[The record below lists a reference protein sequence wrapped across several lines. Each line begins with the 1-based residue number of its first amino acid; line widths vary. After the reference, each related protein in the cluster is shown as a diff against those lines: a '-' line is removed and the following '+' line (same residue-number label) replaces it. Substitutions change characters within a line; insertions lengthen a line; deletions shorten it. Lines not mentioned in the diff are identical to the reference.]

1 MDFHIDT
8 ITNWLTTTRRRPG
21 EEAASPELEDYRHQL
36 EDDFRAYDPGMML
49 TRWLGSGGFC
59 DVFLAPQVNVPG
71 KGVHMAVL
79 RVLRPSLYQGAQPVV
94 NNRVVKTFLNEI
106 FYNSYLT
113 SQNIRNVVKLYD
125 YGHLLGK
132 HYFTLMEYVDGPNFL
147 EQSKRKPRDV
157 KELMRRIVFIN
168 AVAGLVGELH
178 FRGVIHRDLK
188 PSNIIVRGWEPYL
201 TDLGSARWSYVKDD
215 VADEHLTV
223 LGTPSY
229 MSYEQLTGD
238 YYKVD
243 QRTDVF
249 SLACMAAYAFTG
261 EHPFANRETMDYELD
276 GLAAL
281 ATVEP
286 EVPEIPF
293 KNGDRLR
300 ALLLRGMSRDIE
312 KRPASM
318 VEFAHAL
325 NTWILEIP

>member
-1 MDFHIDT
+1 MDFHLDT
-8 ITNWLTTTRRRPG
+8 ITNWLTASKRDSVEDTPSG
-21 EEAASPELEDYRHQL
+21 LEEYRLQL
-36 EDDFRAYDPGMML
+36 ENDFRAYDPGISL

-71 KGVHMAVL
+71 KGVHTAVL
-79 RVLRPSLYQGAQPVV
+79 RVLRPSLYSSEQPIV

-106 FYNSYLT
+106 FYNSFLT
-113 SQNIRNVVKLYD
+113 SQHIRNVVKLFD

-147 EQSKRKPRDV
+147 DQSRKKPRDV

-201 TDLGSARWSYVKDD
+201 TDLGSARWSFVKDD

-261 EHPFANRETMDYELD
+261 VHPFAEREHLDYQVD
-276 GLAAL
+276 GLSAL

-300 ALLLRGMSRDIE
+300 ALLLRGMARDIL
-312 KRPASM
+312 KRPSSM
-318 VEFAHAL
+318 AEFAHEL
-325 NTWILEIP
+325 NTWILELP